1 MSDVRLLFL
10 GSGDAFGSGGR
21 FQACLLLRGLED
33 GLLVDCG
40 ASSLVAMKRA
50 GVEPNG
56 IGAVVVSHLHGD
68 HFAGIP
74 FLVLD
79 GAFRRRERPLLVAG
93 PPGARARIEATSEA
107 LFPGSAAA
115 PPRYGLD
122 VLELPERSPVRVG
135 PATVT
140 AFSVEHF
147 SGAPS
152 YGLRIEYGG
161 KVLAYSGDT
170 QWTDVLLEISRDAD
184 LFVCEANFFEKSVP
198 FHLDYATLRA
208 NLPRLACRRIVITH
222 MSAEMLARPDVEI
235 ERANDGME
243 IVL

>member
-1 MSDVRLLFL
+1 VSDVGLLFL

-21 FQACLLLRGLED
+21 FQACFLLRGLDDE
-33 GLLVDCG
+33 LLIDCG

-50 GVEPNG
+50 GVEPNDV
-56 IGAVVVSHLHGD
+56 GAVVVSHLHGD
-68 HFAGIP
+68 HFGGIP

-79 GAFRRRERPLLVAG
+79 GTFRHRERPLLVAG
-93 PPGARARIEATSEA
+93 PPGTRGRVEAASEA
-107 LFPGSAAA
+107 LFTASTAA
-115 PPRYGLD
+115 PPRYGLGY
-122 VLELPERSPVRVG
+122 LELPERSPVRVG

-140 AFSVEHF
+140 AFPVDHF

-161 KVLAYSGDT
+161 KILAYSGDT

-208 NLPRLACRRIVITH
+208 NLPRLACRRIVVTH
-222 MSAEMLARPDVEI
+222 MSAGMLGRADVEI
-235 ERANDGME
+235 ERAHDGME